1 MKTNNS
7 SIKKSIQLLK
17 KNECIGI
24 PTETVYGLAANAYS
38 SEAVLKI
45 YKLKKRPRSNPL
57 IVHYLDIKLLN
68 DDCYL
73 NKRFM
78 KLYKLFCPGPITFI
92 LKKKKNSIIS
102 NFVTNNKKTLAVR
115 FPQHPITRLIL
126 KNINFPLAAPSA
138 NVSTSISPVTKQ
150 DVLEEFGSKIKYV
163 IDGGTTKVGLE
174 STIIDVTGR
183 PKILRVGGLDL
194 KKINKSL
201 KLNLTYNFKNKYKV
215 PGQNKLHY
223 SPGIPIILNVK
234 KPRKFSAYILI
245 SKRKYNNKNYFY
257 LTKNKNLKEAGQNLY
272 KTLRIIKRKK
282 FKLIEVENIP
292 NQGLGIA
299 INDRLKRASYK

>member
-38 SEAVLKI
+38 SAAVLKI
-45 YKLKKRPRSNPL
+45 FKLKKRPRSNPL

-138 NVSTSISPVTKQ
+138 NVSTSISPVTKE

-194 KKINKSL
+194 KKNK
-201 KLNLTYNFKNKYKV
+201 
-215 PGQNKLHY
+215 
-223 SPGIPIILNVK
+223 
-234 KPRKFSAYILI
+234 
-245 SKRKYNNKNYFY
+245 
-257 LTKNKNLKEAGQNLY
+257 
-272 KTLRIIKRKK
+272 
-282 FKLIEVENIP
+282 
-292 NQGLGIA
+292 
-299 INDRLKRASYK
+299 

>member
-183 PKILRVGGLDL
+183 PKILL
-194 KKINKSL
+194 SL
-201 KLNLTYNFKNKYKV
+201 I
-215 PGQNKLHY
+215 H
-223 SPGIPIILNVK
+223 
-234 KPRKFSAYILI
+234 I
-245 SKRKYNNKNYFY
+245 SEPTRPY
-257 LTKNKNLKEAGQNLY
+257 
-272 KTLRIIKRKK
+272 
-282 FKLIEVENIP
+282 
-292 NQGLGIA
+292 
-299 INDRLKRASYK
+299 

>member
-1 MKTNNS
+1 MKINNS
-7 SIKKSIQLLK
+7 SIKKSIQFLK

-163 IDGGTTKVGLE
+163 IDGGTTKVGVE
-174 STIIDVTGR
+174 STIIDVPGR

-194 KKINKSL
+194 KQINISL
-201 KLNLTYNFKNKYKV
+201 KRKN
-215 PGQNKLHY
+215 
-223 SPGIPIILNVK
+223 
-234 KPRKFSAYILI
+234 
-245 SKRKYNNKNYFY
+245 
-257 LTKNKNLKEAGQNLY
+257 
-272 KTLRIIKRKK
+272 
-282 FKLIEVENIP
+282 
-292 NQGLGIA
+292 
-299 INDRLKRASYK
+299 